1 MQNDPYVPWRP
12 RQNPSLLLLSPSLPP
27 LYDQDSFEQKTLIAK
42 VCEGTALGRWERGI
56 LTMTAGNEHTY
67 SVDIGFRGDG
77 GMAVLETAEAGVLK
91 SGRRVSSV
99 LSGTLSSAVSNVRD
113 FGSKRTLT
121 FLGGPKESM
130 ASPAAMVHPLGSV
143 PVAAVAKADPTP
155 PPQKRAKIIQGLNKH
170 QLRGIHGIRDN
181 MKKGEKVGAK
191 FMFPEHLV
199 DFQANKKLCKAH
211 AHLEY
216 VEWLKSPP
224 EGRVVECLVN
234 PAIVTGSRNTDE
246 NPYPDV
252 KRIFNVYK
260 ETLYERA
267 ESRAKLSF
275 VVLYFLLQSK
285 IGSLVFEMFNCR
297 TFANGKS
304 FMLSDFDEECYEDSH
319 ANMLFFVTVPT
330 LVLLVLGVPTVLF
343 LVLYNNKN
351 NLHSMDFKL
360 QFGFLYTG

>member
-1 MQNDPYVPWRP
+1 
-12 RQNPSLLLLSPSLPP
+12 
-27 LYDQDSFEQKTLIAK
+27 
-42 VCEGTALGRWERGI
+42 
-56 LTMTAGNEHTY
+56 
-67 SVDIGFRGDG
+67 
-77 GMAVLETAEAGVLK
+77 
-91 SGRRVSSV
+91 
-99 LSGTLSSAVSNVRD
+99 
-113 FGSKRTLT
+113 
-121 FLGGPKESM
+121 
-130 ASPAAMVHPLGSV
+130 MVHPLGSV
-143 PVAAVAKADPTP
+143 LEPAIPRADRDLARNV
-155 PPQKRAKIIQGLNKH
+155 QKAKIIQGLNEH
-170 QLRGIHGIRDN
+170 QLRGIHGIHDN
-181 MKKGEKVGAK
+181 MKKGETVGAK

-199 DFQANKKLCKAH
+199 DFQANKKLCRAH

-216 VEWLKSPP
+216 AEWLKSPP

-234 PAIVTGSRNTDE
+234 PAVLGSRDQKA
-246 NPYPDV
+246 NPYPNAQL
-252 KRIFNVYK
+252 IFNVYK
-260 ETLYERA
+260 KTLYERA

-304 FMLSDFDEECYEDSH
+304 FMLSDLDEECYEDSH
-319 ANMLFFVTVPT
+319 ANMLFYVTLPT